1 MIRFLKIFWKILW
14 NLKTIIITAVL
25 LCSLAINMVLFLG
38 GSLFS
43 LVNSS
48 FEALS
53 GIQTIAS
60 RNKVEIANLS
70 EEVILERNAKR
81 QINGQLRETSAD
93 LADSRISNQKLKK
106 KTNELSSEL
115 LIERKAKR
123 ELKVQ
128 VAQVSGD
135 LIIER
140 NAKLALDRKVSVQAA
155 ELASSR
161 IKNRQLKEQVRDFGM
176 GIIPFK
182 GKKVA
187 IKTAVEETADTI
199 GKRAVK
205 TAKREVA
212 SMPAEAI
219 PYLGTA
225 VIASVTALE
234 LYDLCATVKDMNELK
249 RAFNPNL
256 QDNTEEVEVC
266 SIKVPPKEEILEKAK
281 NSPRKAWEAA
291 NDVVPSWS
299 ELKELELPTMDWTE
313 LWSSSKAGAAETL
326 DNTSE
331 RANELKNKV
340 KKWWEAD

>member
-1 MIRFLKIFWKILW
+1 
-14 NLKTIIITAVL
+14 
-25 LCSLAINMVLFLG
+25 MVLFLG

-60 RNKVEIANLS
+60 RNKAEIADLS

-81 QINGQLRETSAD
+81 EIKGQLRETSAN